1 MFSAE
6 ELCSEEP
13 CRVLELPLLLL
24 LPFPLEFT
32 AAAAA
37 AAAAVAEVSE
47 SAEGDRP
54 LVRLIFARRF
64 LNQN

>member
-1 MFSAE
+1 MFRAE

-13 CRVLELPLLLL
+13 CNEEL
-24 LPFPLEFT
+24 LPELLPPEVEFT

-37 AAAAVAEVSE
+37 VESE
-47 SAEGDRP
+47 SAEGDSP
-54 LVRLIFARRF
+54 EVRLIFARRF